1 VPDRTLGTRARLWAR
16 DFGWRHAILWVGVLF
31 ALFPVAWIISASL
44 NQQQNLSTAQ
54 LIPEKITFDNFR
66 ELFKSDLTPFMV
78 WLRNSWFVATIASIL
93 NVMIAAMAAYA
104 FARFRF
110 KGRRVGLLTLL
121 LVQVFPQFL
130 GFIALLVLLISV
142 GNVFPA
148 IGIDTLMGLILVYTG
163 GAIGFNAF
171 LIKGFMDSVPASLDE
186 SAMIDG
192 ATPAVI
198 FWRIILPLT
207 RPALAVI
214 FIITFI
220 NLYSEFIL
228 AQTLLRSTENFTYA
242 IGLRLFTQS
251 EYTAKWGE
259 LAAATVVGSVPIV
272 ITFLFAQKQIIG
284 GLTQG
289 SVKG

>member
-1 VPDRTLGTRARLWAR
+1 MSDRTLAQRSGLWLR
-16 DFGWRHAILWVGVLF
+16 QVGWRHAVLWLGVLF
-31 ALFPVAWIISASL
+31 ALFPVAWIISASF
-44 NQQQNLSTAQ
+44 NEQQNLSTAQ
-54 LIPEKITFDNFR
+54 LIPENITFDNFR
-66 ELFKSDLTPFMV
+66 ELFRSDLTPFMT
-78 WLRNSWFVATIASIL
+78 WLRNSWIVATVASSL
-93 NVMIAAMAAYA
+93 NVIIAAMAAYA

-148 IGIDTLMGLILVYTG
+148 IGIDTLVGLILVYLG

-171 LIKGFMDSVPASLDE
+171 LIKGFMDSVPMSLDE

-192 ATPAVI
+192 ATPATI